1 MENNVSKMGFLSKD
15 IWRESGSNIIFKEI
29 DILLESTMENL
40 LYKKDLD
47 FQWEKFAKLEN
58 SFISDRYISTMT
70 L

>member
-1 MENNVSKMGFLSKD
+1 MENNVSKMGFLNKV

-29 DILLESTMENL
+29 DILLESTMGNQ

-58 SFISDRYISTMT
+58 SFI
-70 L
+70 

>member
-58 SFISDRYISTMT
+58 SFI
-70 L
+70 